1 MTAPA
6 TDLPYRVDRDGI
18 RITVRLTPKAA
29 RDSVDGLGI
38 LSDGRAVLLARVRAV
53 PEKGAAN
60 AALEA
65 LLAKALGV
73 GKSLVSVD
81 GGATA
86 RLKQV
91 HVTGDAEILAGSVQA
106 LLYP

>member
-1 MTAPA
+1 MTDPASAP
-6 TDLPYRVDRDGI
+6 PFRKDRNGVMLA
-18 RITVRLTPKAA
+18 VRLTPKAA
-29 RDSVDGLGI
+29 RDSVDGLGM

-60 AALEA
+60 SALVA

-86 RLKQV
+86 RLKLV
-91 HVTGDAEILAGSVQA
+91 HVTGDAETLAARIQT
-106 LLYP
+106 LLQP